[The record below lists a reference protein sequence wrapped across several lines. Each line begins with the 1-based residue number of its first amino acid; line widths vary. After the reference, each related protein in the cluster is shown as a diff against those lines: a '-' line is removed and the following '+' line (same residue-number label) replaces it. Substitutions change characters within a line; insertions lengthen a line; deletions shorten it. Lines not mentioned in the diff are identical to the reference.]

1 MSILKQLKYYPAVS
15 KISEISEE
23 SIFRSLSNNKKFSL
37 CTRIKL
43 TSYSRMREVLLK
55 SLKAVILDW
64 KNYGIHSLRW
74 GGISLVAHNGVSDRL
89 FKWHGRR
96 KSDEDKV
103 GYIEDSLESL
113 LSVSKNLAAWYSPPK
128 FPLILVTRKHGSTS
142 RKISFSLIQP
152 VDKENK

>member
-1 MSILKQLKYYPAVS
+1 MVYISASSKNLSILKQLKYYPAVS

-89 FKWHGRR
+89 FK
-96 KSDEDKV
+96 
-103 GYIEDSLESL
+103 
-113 LSVSKNLAAWYSPPK
+113 
-128 FPLILVTRKHGSTS
+128 
-142 RKISFSLIQP
+142 
-152 VDKENK
+152 